1 MTRLIIDTGIEGN
14 TATGDTIR
22 TAMGKINDN
31 FLEVYGDLAA
41 SGLGGQLTNATTNGD
56 VIIQPNGTGIV
67 EVDQLQINNDQI
79 TSLIT
84 NSDLTLSGNGTGN
97 VHINDGSLIVGVNN
111 SNAVITTLGTGDLTL
126 STNGGTNSGTIEIKD
141 GANGDITIE
150 NDGTGDILLKA
161 GGQVGIGSVSSPDT
175 SVHVKT
181 AAAKVTLQRTG
192 DANTPGISFQNSGG
206 NVRAELMMDGTSGT
220 SNTVFVKTHD
230 GSSLAER
237 FRVTH
242 TGAKVTGTLDVD
254 GGISVTDNKITAS
267 RSNDNL
273 EISASGTGEIEMSSS
288 VLVKGGTPFVKIQ
301 RTDNA
306 NVPGIDFIGS
316 AGTSGA
322 KILFD
327 GTSRTAN
334 ELIFQTFSVAG
345 GLAEAFRVQQGG
357 ASVIGTLTIDSGITI
372 TDNIIATSAS
382 NANLQIDAS
391 GTGAIELLTQKVIMA
406 NLPTS
411 DPSNAGQLFNDSGTL
426 KVSAG

>member
-67 EVDQLQINNDQI
+67 EVDQLQITDDAI
-79 TSLIT
+79 TSLVT
-84 NSDLTLSGNGTGN
+84 NGDLTLSGNGTGN
-97 VHINDGSLIVGVNN
+97 VHVNDGSLIVGVNN

-192 DANTPGISFQNSGG
+192 DANTPGLSFQNSGG

-230 GSSLAER
+230 GSSLSER
-237 FRVTH
+237 FRITH
-242 TGAKVTGTLDVD
+242 TGAKVTGTLNVD
-254 GGISVTDNKITAS
+254 DGISITDNTITAS
-267 RSNDNL
+267 ASNSNL
-273 EISASGTGEIEMSSS
+273 ELSTAGTGNVFTDTNILMNSA
-288 VLVKGGTPFVKIQ
+288 TPLLKIQ

-306 NVPGIDFIGS
+306 NVPGISFLGA
-316 AGTSGA
+316 AGTEGGSI
-322 KILFD
+322 KFD
-327 GTSRTAN
+327 GTSGTAN
-334 ELIFQTFSVAG
+334 ELIFSSFSNSAVT
-345 GLAEAFRVQQGG
+345 ERFRVTTTG
-357 ASVIGTLTIDSGITI
+357 AKVSGTLNVDDGISI
-372 TDNIIATSAS
+372 TDNIITTSAS